1 MYVCLCNALTDSQVR
16 EAAAAGARRPRD
28 VFETCGCGAQCA
40 SCTRMMLALLR
51 DLPAAATAAA
61 R

>member
-1 MYVCLCNALTDSQVR
+1 MYVCLCNAITDSQVR
-16 EAAAAGARRPRD
+16 AAGAAGARRPRE

-40 SCTRMMLALLR
+40 SCTRMIVALLR
-51 DLPAAATAAA
+51 DAPAATTVLV